1 MVRVFVLVIL
11 LSVTC
16 ALPRAGRADD
26 LGVLH
31 AAFTYTP
38 LDRSERRLLQTALAA
53 LGDYRGTLDGIWGP
67 ESRGAMERYVRRMF
81 DDEVRNLHAA
91 ALVLTLADEVERHRW
106 EARDFADIGVS
117 FALPLAELMRP
128 ELEGDGLRWWSGKGA
143 LSVLALPHTAD
154 DVRMWHEVG
163 LDRNARPDA
172 LHTIRRPELLVTSG
186 VLDDGRLFHSRSYLT
201 GDGWATVY
209 VVAGPDQARHLN
221 LIAASIRPGPPEVW
235 DLPRGGRL
243 ARLTDL
249 TLQLIEESWIPPEPV
264 PAPLPENVARAPV
277 AAAPPVTP
285 SVTPHDTQT
294 VAPPA
299 APMASGTGFY
309 LGART
314 IVTAEHVI
322 AGCARLSLPDGSA
335 LAVAAADRALDVAVL
350 TAPRPSPVWLTLA
363 PPQGLRLG
371 QRIHALGY
379 PYYSIAG
386 TALHLTSGNVSAL
399 AGIGDDTRFFS
410 FSAPVQPG
418 NSGGPLMDQS
428 GRVLGVVVA
437 RLSEE
442 FIAET
447 TGTLP
452 QNVNYAISNLELFA
466 FLRRSGIRAQPK
478 GIGDFDM
485 DGGAPE
491 AISAAI
497 VPILCD

>member
-1 MVRVFVLVIL
+1 MVRVVFLVIL

-16 ALPRAGRADD
+16 VLPRAGRADD

-38 LDRSERRLLQTALAA
+38 LERSERRLLQTALAA

-106 EARDFADIGVS
+106 QARDFADTGVS
-117 FALPLAELMRP
+117 FALPLAELLPP
-128 ELEGDGLRWWSGKGA
+128 ELEGDGLRWWSGRGA
-143 LSVLALPHTAD
+143 LSVLALPHTAS
-154 DVRMWHEVG
+154 DVRLWHEVG
-163 LDRNARPDA
+163 RDGNVRPEA

-186 VLDDGRLFHSRSYLT
+186 VLGDGRLFHSRSDRT

-209 VVAGPDQARHLN
+209 VVAGPDQARFLN

-243 ARLTDL
+243 ERLTEL
-249 TLQLIEESWIPPEPV
+249 TLKLIEESWVPPEPV
-264 PAPLPENVARAPV
+264 PAPMPENVARAPV
-277 AAAPPVTP
+277 AATPPGTQAVTPPV
-285 SVTPHDTQT
+285 V
-294 VAPPA
+294 
-299 APMASGTGFY
+299 PMASGTGFY

-314 IVTAEHVI
+314 LVTAEHVI

-335 LAVAAADRALDVAVL
+335 LAIAAVDPALDVAVL

-399 AGIGDDTRFFS
+399 AGIGDDARFFS

-437 RLSEE
+437 RLSEA

-452 QNVNYAISNLELFA
+452 QNVNYAISNLELFD

-478 GIGDFDM
+478 GLGGFDM
-485 DGGAPE
+485 DGGAPD

>member
-1 MVRVFVLVIL
+1 MVRVVFLVIL
-11 LSVTC
+11 LAVTC
-16 ALPRAGRADD
+16 ALPRGARADE

-31 AAFTYTP
+31 AEFTYMP

-53 LGDYRGTLDGIWGP
+53 LGDYRGMLDGIWGP
-67 ESRGAMERYVRRMF
+67 ESRGAMERYVSRMF

-91 ALVLTLADEVERHRW
+91 ALVLTLADEAERHRW

-117 FALPLAELMRP
+117 FALPLAELMPP
-128 ELEGDGLRWWSGKGA
+128 ELEGDGLRWWSTKGA
-143 LSVLALPHTAD
+143 LSVLALPHTPD
-154 DVRMWHEVG
+154 DARLWHEVG
-163 LDRNARPDA
+163 RDRSARPEA
-172 LHTIRRPELLVTSG
+172 LFTIRRPELMVTSG
-186 VLDDGRLFHSRSYLT
+186 VLADGRQFHSRSDRV

-209 VVAGPDQARHLN
+209 VVAGPDQSRFLN

-235 DLPRGGRL
+235 DLARGGRL
-243 ARLTDL
+243 ERLTEL
-249 TLQLIEESWIPPEPV
+249 TLKLIEESWTPPEPV

-277 AAAPPVTP
+277 AAAPPVTAA
-285 SVTPHDTQT
+285 

-299 APMASGTGFY
+299 APTASGTGFY

-322 AGCARLSLPDGSA
+322 AGCAHLTLPDGSA
-335 LAVAAADRALDVAVL
+335 LAVAAVDPALDVAVL
-350 TAPRPSPVWLTLA
+350 TSPRPSPVWLTLA
-363 PPQGLRLG
+363 PPRGLRLG

-379 PYYSIAG
+379 PYYSIAS

-399 AGIGDDTRFFS
+399 AGIGDDGRFFS

-437 RLSEE
+437 RLSEA

-447 TGTLP
+447 TGSMP
-452 QNVNYAISNLELFA
+452 QNVNYAVSNTELFT

-478 GIGDFDM
+478 GLGGFEM

>member
-1 MVRVFVLVIL
+1 MVRVVFLVIL

-16 ALPRAGRADD
+16 ALPKGGRADD

-31 AAFTYTP
+31 AGFALAP

-53 LGDYRGTLDGIWGP
+53 LGDYRGMLDGIWGP
-67 ESRGAMERYVRRMF
+67 ESRTALERYVRRMF

-117 FALPLAELMRP
+117 FALPLAELTAP
-128 ELEGDGLRWWSGKGA
+128 ELEGDGLRWWSTKGA
-143 LSVLALPHTAD
+143 LSVLALPHTPD
-154 DVRMWHEVG
+154 DARLWHEVG
-163 LDRNARPDA
+163 RERNARPEA
-172 LHTIRRPELLVTSG
+172 LFTIRRPELLVTSG
-186 VLDDGRLFHSRSYLT
+186 LLPDGRQFHSRSDRV
-201 GDGWATVY
+201 GDRWATVY
-209 VVAGPDQARHLN
+209 VVAGPDQSRFLN
-221 LIAASIRPGPPEVW
+221 LIAASIRPGPPEAW

-243 ARLTDL
+243 ERLTAL
-249 TLQLIEESWIPPEPV
+249 TLELIEESWPPSAAL
-264 PAPLPENVARAPV
+264 PAPLPEIVARAPV
-277 AAAPPVTP
+277 AAAPPVP
-285 SVTPHDTQT
+285 
-294 VAPPA
+294 APRTASATAPVPPV

-314 IVTAEHVI
+314 IVTAEHVV
-322 AGCARLSLPDGSA
+322 AGCTRLTLPDGSL
-335 LAVAAADRALDVAVL
+335 LAVAAADPALDVAVL
-350 TAPRPSPVWLTLA
+350 TAPRPSPAWLTLA

-371 QRIHALGY
+371 QRLHALGY

-399 AGIGDDTRFFS
+399 AGIGDDARFFS

-428 GRVLGVVVA
+428 GRVIGVVVA
-437 RLSEE
+437 RLSEA

-452 QNVNYAISNLELFA
+452 QNVNYAVSTAELFT
-466 FLRRSGIRAQPK
+466 FLRRSGIRAQPR
-478 GIGDFDM
+478 GLGGFEM
-485 DGGAPE
+485 EGGAPE